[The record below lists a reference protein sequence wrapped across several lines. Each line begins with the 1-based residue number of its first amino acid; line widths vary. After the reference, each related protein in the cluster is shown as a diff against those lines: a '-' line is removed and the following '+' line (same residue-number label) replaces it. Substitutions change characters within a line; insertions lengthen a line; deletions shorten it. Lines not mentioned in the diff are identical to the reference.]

1 MSVLVYTESDQG
13 KFKKVALEVASYGK
27 VVADQLGTTVT
38 AITIN
43 ADDTSVLGQYG
54 VDKVLKVSN
63 STLDTF
69 NAKTYADVIRQAS
82 EKEAAKVVVVSSS
95 ADSKYMAP
103 LLAIGLNAGYASN
116 VVEAPSSTSP
126 FTVKRTAFT
135 NKAFNFTSINTDVK
149 LVGVSKNSFGLVESN
164 GSATNEDF
172 SPSILENSIQV
183 DSVDKVTGKVT
194 IADAEIVVSGGR
206 GLKGPENWGMIEEL
220 ADVLGA
226 ATACSKPVSD
236 LGWRPHS
243 EHVGQTGKPV
253 ASNLYIAI
261 GISGA
266 IQHLAGINAS
276 KVKVVIN
283 TDAEAP
289 FFKAADYGVVGDA
302 FEVVPKL
309 IEKLKEFKAQ
319 NAERIVIFSTNFFY
333 NLALINLIILN

>member
-1 MSVLVYTESDQG
+1 MSVLVYTESEQG
-13 KFKKVALEVASYGK
+13 AFKKAAFEVASYAK
-27 VVADQLGTTVT
+27 AVASQLGTTVT
-38 AITIN
+38 AVAIN
-43 ADDTSVLGQYG
+43 TADTSALGNYG
-54 VDKVLKVSN
+54 VDKILNISN
-63 STLDTF
+63 SQLDNF
-69 NAKTYADVIRQAS
+69 NADAYASAIKQAT
-82 EKEAAKVVVVSSS
+82 EKEGAKVVIVSST
-95 ADSKYMAP
+95 ADSKYLAP
-103 LLAIGLNAGYASN
+103 LLAVGLEAGYASN
-116 VVEAPSSTSP
+116 VVEAPSSASP

-135 NKAFNFTSINTDVK
+135 NKAFETTQINTDVK
-149 LVGVSKNSFGLVESN
+149 IVGVSNNSFGLIENSS
-164 GSATNEDF
+164 SASAEEF
-172 SPSILENSIQV
+172 SPSIADFGVTVE
-183 DSVDKVTGKVT
+183 SVDKASDKVT
-194 IADAEIVVSGGR
+194 IADAETVISAGR

-283 TDAEAP
+283 TDPEAP

-302 FEVVPKL
+302 FQVVPQL
-309 IEKLKEFKAQ
+309 IEKLKAFKAQ
-319 NAERIVIFSTNFFY
+319 Q
-333 NLALINLIILN
+333 